1 MTLVI
6 DKKGVLWQ
14 IDQWGHYVIHS
25 DPAPIDATVIRGNFD
40 DGFTATKEDFE
51 SAFGT
56 RNYNMRVAAQSTT
69 YELTV
74 TELKALMAKELG
86 VLENSITIRFKTR
99 EVGDER
105 FGPTSQETYAVE
117 VVVDGPQGQPAQFD
131 NQWPPGSK

>member
-14 IDQWGHYVIHS
+14 IDRWGHYVIHS
-25 DPAPIDATVIRGNFD
+25 GPAPDDATVIQGNFV
-40 DGFTATKEDFE
+40 DGFTATLEDFQ

-74 TELKALMAKELG
+74 TELKTLMAKELG
-86 VLENSITIRFKTR
+86 VSESNITIRFKTR
-99 EVGDER
+99 EIGDDR
-105 FGPTSQETYAVE
+105 FGATSQETYALE
-117 VVVDGPQGQPAQFD
+117 VVVSGQPPNPQGE
-131 NQWPPGSK
+131 